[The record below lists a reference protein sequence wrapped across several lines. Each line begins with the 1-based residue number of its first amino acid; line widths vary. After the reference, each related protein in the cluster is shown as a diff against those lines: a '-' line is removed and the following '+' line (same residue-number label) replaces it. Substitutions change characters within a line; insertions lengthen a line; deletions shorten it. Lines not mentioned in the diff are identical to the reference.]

1 MVTETLSCKCCN
13 LQHAQINRWLT
24 IINWRKERVREL
36 HPWKTDGRSILTQI
50 AFALNQREN
59 SLKIKLRARWR
70 MLDNNKQ
77 KVASWIN
84 SLTSHTEG
92 QIVVTVIWPFSY
104 HYRAKYT
111 VLINCTQW
119 YSITGNY
126 SISRIISCVISQFRS
141 LFWCKQHLEIIFT
154 LKTFTVSLESMI
166 YFSILI
172 W

>member
-1 MVTETLSCKCCN
+1 MKDVRQ
-13 LQHAQINRWLT
+13 QH
-24 IINWRKERVREL
+24 
-36 HPWKTDGRSILTQI
+36 
-50 AFALNQREN
+50 
-59 SLKIKLRARWR
+59 
-70 MLDNNKQ
+70 KQ

-141 LFWCKQHLEIIFT
+141 LFWCKQHLEMIFT

-172 W
+172 WKHLYTEIWFTQDFIPLESILLFCGVGWLPSD